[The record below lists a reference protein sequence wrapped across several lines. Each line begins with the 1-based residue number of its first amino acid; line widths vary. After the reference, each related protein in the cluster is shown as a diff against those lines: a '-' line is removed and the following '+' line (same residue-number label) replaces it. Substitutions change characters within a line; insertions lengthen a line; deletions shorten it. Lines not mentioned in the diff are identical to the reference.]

1 MKKRLIM
8 ACVVSLTFSACT
20 LTGGETAYT
29 IEPVPTGGGDIVCC
43 KVTVNNTKDY
53 DKLKFR
59 LDKRPDG
66 SISVS
71 LDESGV
77 SASDPA
83 AVASANQSK
92 LIDAVTKLI
101 PITGNGG

>member
-1 MKKRLIM
+1 MKKLRLALAV
-8 ACVVSLTFSACT
+8 ACGVALSGCMI
-20 LTGGETAYT
+20 TGGETAYT
-29 IEPVPTGGGDIVCC
+29 VEPIAVGGGGVICC

-59 LDKRPDG
+59 LDKRTDG

-83 AVASANQSK
+83 AVASANQAK
-92 LIDAVTKLI
+92 LLDAVMGLI
-101 PITGNGG
+101 PVKVNE